1 MAASQVLFLG
11 HFADGSGPFSYKGYA
26 AVSAAVGVYMP
37 CRLMG
42 DAVATDAVD
51 LRVPKNAIIDDIQ
64 SVCSAGAIRFE
75 SDGSPTYALIDLSSR
90 ATTNS
95 GRVTNLG
102 IPLGPGH
109 NYRIKI
115 ETQLSA

>member
-1 MAASQVLFLG
+1 MAASQILFLG
-11 HFADGSGPFSYKGYA
+11 HFADGSGPFSFKGYA
-26 AVSAAVGVYMP
+26 ATSAAVGTYVAM
-37 CRLMG
+37 RLIG
-42 DAVATDAVD
+42 DAVTTDSVD
-51 LRVPKNAIIDDIQ
+51 LKVPKNCVIDDIQ
-64 SVCSAGAIRFE
+64 SVCTAGAIRFE
-75 SDGSPTYALIDLSSR
+75 SDGSPTYALTDLSSR

-109 NYRIKI
+109 NYRIKV